1 MPSGS
6 TYTSS
11 ILDSPPQFMNKYDEK
26 YNESIKKQYEALNK
40 LPKSNRP
47 ILDQPMVTLKQAR
60 EQVKK
65 SRSYRGK

>member
-1 MPSGS
+1 MER
-6 TYTSS
+6 YHQ
-11 ILDSPPQFMNKYDEK
+11 PQPIMNKYDEK
-26 YNESIKKQYEALNK
+26 YNESIKKQCETLNK

-65 SRSYRGK
+65 SRSYKGK